1 MFRPFGSGSEGGPR
15 PPRLTDRQLECLYWA
30 QEGKSSADIGQIL
43 GISPRTVDGH
53 FAKICAILGVRTR
66 VQAVVRA
73 RELGLLG
80 PRDGPWPPGE
90 PGSFRPNR

>member
-1 MFRPFGSGSEGGPR
+1 MYRRYGSGSEPGAR
-15 PPRLTDRQLECLYWA
+15 PPKLTERQLECLYWA

-43 GISPRTVDGH
+43 GISARTVDGH
-53 FAKICAILGVRTR
+53 FTKICAALGVRTR

-80 PRDGPWPPGE
+80 PRDSPWPPDE
-90 PGSFRPNR
+90 PDSFKPKR